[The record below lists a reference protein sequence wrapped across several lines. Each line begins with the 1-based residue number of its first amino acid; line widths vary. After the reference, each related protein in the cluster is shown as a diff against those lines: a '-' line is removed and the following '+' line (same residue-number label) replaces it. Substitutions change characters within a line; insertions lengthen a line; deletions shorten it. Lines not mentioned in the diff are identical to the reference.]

1 MLEEPTKLTLAAA
14 LLGLDDTDDA
24 SVGRGGG
31 VSALRISHVGM
42 GDTLTL
48 DEMQLEG
55 PQRGAQIHWHSDSGS
70 KLAFRTAIDA
80 QGGESGN
87 AALRVLPGSHLRSF
101 EEMAAE
107 FNRLDPAAKG
117 KVYATHPDEVEV
129 ALDRGSTLVWTP
141 TTWHATELQ
150 RTAKSRRAFGWN
162 FNEHKRGTHMRDLA
176 AVKYVF
182 AGEWEKW
189 PQARQRLWGLL
200 DDPEPGSRL

>member
-1 MLEEPTKLTLAAA
+1 MLRSAEQFVWHLHSGLSHADAWCQVLKAGGEPLLSMLEEPTKLTLAAA

-101 EEMAAE
+101 
-107 FNRLDPAAKG
+107 
-117 KVYATHPDEVEV
+117 
-129 ALDRGSTLVWTP
+129 
-141 TTWHATELQ
+141 
-150 RTAKSRRAFGWN
+150 
-162 FNEHKRGTHMRDLA
+162 
-176 AVKYVF
+176 
-182 AGEWEKW
+182 
-189 PQARQRLWGLL
+189 
-200 DDPEPGSRL
+200 